1 LKSKKIS
8 YEDVAES
15 NLNPFQY
22 QHRYCCH
29 FISKHGNGD
38 VEYVMHCDHRDPRS
52 AKAVSELK
60 RRLSWTYTGCRLER
74 FRVIG
79 SKKVSSGYL
88 YEIKRSKYEVN

>member
-1 LKSKKIS
+1 
-8 YEDVAES
+8 
-15 NLNPFQY
+15 
-22 QHRYCCH
+22 
-29 FISKHGNGD
+29 
-38 VEYVMHCDHRDPRS
+38 MHCDHRDPRS

-60 RRLSWTYTGCRLER
+60 RRLSWTYAGCRLER